1 MLDDAAQGIRAMSF
15 KPTRRL
21 VGAGLMALVA
31 APALAREDVVDTWR
45 GFTVD
50 LTAAA
55 ETGRATLQ
63 AYIRQQIDLVESL
76 NIREDIKAWFRTIRI
91 TVDPSLNM
99 PGRFGRNGLTL
110 NDSVSPPENPVLLH
124 ELLHGYQ
131 ARRLAGARNNPH
143 LVAGFNR
150 ARASGDW
157 PPQAYM
163 LSNINEFFAM
173 TASVALWGR
182 AARPPGTRQ
191 RLQAAMPEYYARLVE
206 EFGLTA

>member
-1 MLDDAAQGIRAMSF
+1 MTMN
-15 KPTRRL
+15 RRIL
-21 VGAGLMALVA
+21 AAGLLALIA
-31 APALAREDVVDTWR
+31 APAAAAPGMGDETVFDYR

-50 LTAAA
+50 VTAAA
-55 ETGRATLQ
+55 SRKRAVVS

-76 NIREDIKAWFRTIRI
+76 NIREDIKVWFRSVRL

-99 PGRFGRNGLTL
+99 PGRFGPRGLTL
-110 NDSVSPPENPVLLH
+110 DDSVSPPENPVLLH

-131 ARRLAGARNNPH
+131 ARRLPGARDNPH
-143 LVAGFNR
+143 LVAAFDR
-150 ARASGDW
+150 AKRSGDW
-157 PPQAYM
+157 PARAYM

-182 AARPPGTRQ
+182 AARPPSTRE
-191 RLQAAMPEYYARLVE
+191 RLKAALPDWYEFLVG